1 MRNLR
6 DVLIGLTVT
15 AALAGPAAAEN
26 VLRFTGF
33 VPARTFDPHS
43 HFFTSNRTATEQVYE
58 PLLDVDSNFE
68 IVPMLAVVWKPLDA
82 TTWEF
87 ELRRNVRFHD
97 GAPFTAEDVVFSLER
112 ARAKTADLEDF
123 VGGIADVR
131 ATDDHTVQVT
141 THGPDPVL
149 WLKLWHVA
157 IMSKAWAARNDV
169 TLPADFKGARAETY
183 ASRHANGTGP
193 FMLENF
199 EPSGDY
205 VLVRNPDWWGA
216 ADYPHN
222 IDRIVHIWTGEP
234 ERDVQALVEDKIDL
248 ILDPPYATI
257 DRVRDTPGLKL
268 GIKRKQQTFFLGVDL
283 GAAEL
288 QSSDVKGRNPFA
300 DKRVRQAMYHAIDIE
315 AALRDLMG
323 ELLLPAG
330 MLVAPGVNGYSPE
343 LDTRPPHDPVKA
355 KALLVD
361 AGYPD
366 GFSVTLDCPNN
377 YGDDELTMC
386 RGAAAQL
393 AEVGIEVAINYLP
406 GDELI
411 ARYSAGESDFY
422 LDAWPSEPDS
432 ERILKML
439 FHSRGRYNTA
449 GYANPRVDELIE
461 KIQTEMVTY
470 ARDAYLE
477 EAWRIVTDDIVYLPV
492 RHSMTVFAMRDRLEL
507 PVDPWAVPRFRLAR
521 LKEPGG

>member
-1 MRNLR
+1 
-6 DVLIGLTVT
+6 
-15 AALAGPAAAEN
+15 
-26 VLRFTGF
+26 
-33 VPARTFDPHS
+33 
-43 HFFTSNRTATEQVYE
+43 
-58 PLLDVDSNFE
+58 
-68 IVPMLAVVWKPLDA
+68 
-82 TTWEF
+82 
-87 ELRRNVRFHD
+87 
-97 GAPFTAEDVVFSLER
+97 
-112 ARAKTADLEDF
+112 
-123 VGGIADVR
+123 
-131 ATDDHTVQVT
+131 
-141 THGPDPVL
+141 
-149 WLKLWHVA
+149 
-157 IMSKAWAARNDV
+157 
-169 TLPADFKGARAETY
+169 
-183 ASRHANGTGP
+183 
-193 FMLENF
+193 
-199 EPSGDY
+199 
-205 VLVRNPDWWGA
+205 
-216 ADYPHN
+216 
-222 IDRIVHIWTGEP
+222 
-234 ERDVQALVEDKIDL
+234 
-248 ILDPPYATI
+248 
-257 DRVRDTPGLKL
+257 
-268 GIKRKQQTFFLGVDL
+268 
-283 GAAEL
+283 
-288 QSSDVKGRNPFA
+288 
-300 DKRVRQAMYHAIDIE
+300 MYHAIDIE